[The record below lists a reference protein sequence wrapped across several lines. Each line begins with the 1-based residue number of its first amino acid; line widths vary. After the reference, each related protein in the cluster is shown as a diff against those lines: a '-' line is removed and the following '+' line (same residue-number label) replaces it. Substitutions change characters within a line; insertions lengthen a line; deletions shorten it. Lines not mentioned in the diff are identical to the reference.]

1 MGILGI
7 VKTPARA
14 VMKRVDGYRKTRSEQ
29 SLYIFKNIA
38 AHEYLSANPMPELSD
53 AQRKEIDSFWSEYGI
68 RILDY
73 SWFQW
78 YYGVTGISDPRFI
91 PQDVYSYII
100 WPYHDNEEF
109 CLAWK
114 DKNLFERFVPGIPFP
129 RNYIRRIHGRF
140 FDGEGNYLA
149 NENAVIST
157 MKQLQVGGVIVKDAW
172 DSGEGRGVTKYTLND
187 EADIRKLLADWK
199 QSDNYLVQE
208 LIQQNRV
215 FSQFNE
221 SSVNIMRINTLRL
234 DNEVYV
240 FCPTLRIGAEGS
252 TTDICYVDGVEIA
265 RTCAITMDG
274 HFGDKI
280 VNQHGRVQVTSETVE
295 LPDAVIPK
303 WKEVVRLA
311 TQGHKMLDHFDI
323 VGWDFTV
330 TDQEKV
336 VCIEYNIK
344 RPGTVFYQNV
354 NGPFFGEYTEQVLE
368 FLKDKKNQ
376 TKYIPKWMRL

>member
-1 MGILGI
+1 MSVTGLIKKPIRKAIGKAQRILSEREI
-7 VKTPARA
+7 RNLYRAKTMP
-14 VMKRVDGYRKTRSEQ
+14 VY
-29 SLYIFKNIA
+29 
-38 AHEYLSANPMPELSD
+38 EYLKANPVPELTE
-53 AQRKEIDSFWSEYGI
+53 AQRKEIDSFWSLYGI

-73 SWFQW
+73 SWFRW

-114 DKNLFERFVPGIPFP
+114 DKNMFERFVPGIPFP
-129 RNYIRRIHGRF
+129 KNYTRRIHGRF
-140 FDGEGNYLA
+140 FDGDGNYLP
-149 NENAVIST
+149 NENAVITALSH
-157 MKQLQVGGVIVKDAW
+157 VGGVIVKDAW
-172 DSGEGRGVTKYTLND
+172 DSGEGRGVTKYTLD
-187 EADIRKLLADWK
+187 TEADIRRLLTDWEH
-199 QSDNYLVQE
+199 SDNYLVQE

-221 SSVNIMRINTLRL
+221 SSVNIMRINTWRYG
-234 DNEVYV
+234 DEVHV

-252 TTDICYVDGVEIA
+252 TTDICYVDGIEIA

-274 HFGDKI
+274 HFGDRI
-280 VNQHGRVQVTSETVE
+280 VNQHGWIQVISETVKMPE
-295 LPDAVIPK
+295 AVIPK
-303 WKEVVRLA
+303 WKEVISLA

-330 TDQEKV
+330 TDDERV

-354 NGPFFGEYTEQVLE
+354 NGPFFGEYTEQALE
-368 FLKDKKNQ
+368 YLKDKKNQ
-376 TKYIPKWMRL
+376 AKYIPEWMRL

>member
-1 MGILGI
+1 MEIQDI
-7 VKTPARA
+7 VKSPLKKTLRWF
-14 VMKRVDGYRKTRSEQ
+14 DSYREERKIRSQ
-29 SLYIFKNIA
+29 YYGKDIA
-38 AHEYLSANPMPELSD
+38 AHEYIMANPMPELTESQKND
-53 AQRKEIDSFWSEYGI
+53 IISFWAQYGI
-68 RILDY
+68 KISDY

-78 YYGVTGISDPRFI
+78 YYGVTGIKDPRFI
-91 PQDVYSYII
+91 PQDVYSYIV

-114 DKNLFERFVPGIPFP
+114 DKNLFERFVPEIPFP
-129 RNYIRRIHGRF
+129 HNYLRRIHGRY
-140 FDGEGNYLA
+140 FDGTGNFLRD
-149 NENAVIST
+149 EESVIAT
-157 MKQLQVGGVIVKDAW
+157 LQNLHVGEVIVKDAW
-172 DSGEGRGVTKYTLND
+172 DSGEGRGVTKYTLD
-187 EADIRKLLADWK
+187 SEADVKKLLIDWEH
-199 QSDNYLVQE
+199 SDNYLVQE
-208 LIQQNRV
+208 LIRQNRV

-221 SSVNIMRINTLRL
+221 SSVNIMRINTWRYG
-234 DNEVYV
+234 DEVHV
-240 FCPTLRIGAEGS
+240 FCPTLRIGAEGQ

-280 VNQHGRVQVTSETVE
+280 INQHGKVQYTNQTVE
-295 LPDAVIPK
+295 LPNAVIPQ
-303 WKEVVRLA
+303 WDEVKRLA
-311 TQGHKMLDHFDI
+311 IQGHKKLDHFDI

-330 TDQEKV
+330 TDQERV

-376 TKYIPKWMRL
+376 EKYIPKWMKI

>member
-1 MGILGI
+1 MSVAGI
-7 VKTPARA
+7 VKKPIRIVLNKTQSYLS
-14 VMKRVDGYRKTRSEQ
+14 KREIKN
-29 SLYIFKNIA
+29 LYKAKNLP
-38 AHEYLSANPMPELSD
+38 AHEYLAANPVPGLSE
-53 AQRKEIDSFWSEYGI
+53 AQKKEISSFWAQYGI
-68 RILDY
+68 KITDY
-73 SWFQW
+73 SWFRW

-129 RNYIRRIHGRF
+129 KNYVKRIHGRF
-140 FDGEGNYLA
+140 YDGDGSFLPD
-149 NENAVIST
+149 ENAVIRALSH
-157 MKQLQVGGVIVKDAW
+157 VGGVIVKDAW
-172 DSGEGRGVTKYTLND
+172 DSGEGRGVTKYVLDSET
-187 EADIRKLLADWK
+187 DIKKLLVDWEH
-199 QSDNYLVQE
+199 SDNYLVQE
-208 LIQQNRV
+208 LIRQHKV

-221 SSVNIMRINTLRL
+221 SSVNIMRINTWRHG
-234 DNEVYV
+234 DEVHV

-280 VNQHGRVQVTSETVE
+280 VNQHGQVQATRDTIEQ
-295 LPDAVIPK
+295 PDAIIPK
-303 WKEVVRLA
+303 WEEVVRLA
-311 TQGHKMLDHFDI
+311 SQGHKMLDHFDI

-330 TDQEKV
+330 SDQEKV

-354 NGPFFGEYTEQVLE
+354 NGPFFGDYTEQVLE

-376 TKYIPKWMRL
+376 TKYIPEWMRIQT